1 MRRNNGW
8 ISVHDEEKPESGEE
22 VLTLWYSGGFPAPE
36 DLFADPRDRAY
47 GICVYYYPGD
57 TAEQESDRWSPE
69 NPWREEYIVIERE
82 GFYSL
87 ESNKNGA
94 QKYRYLVTI
103 AESPIGIVC
112 WKHLDWP
119 TPQN

>member
-22 VLTLWYSGGFPAPE
+22 VLALWYSGGFPAPE

-69 NPWREEYIVIERE
+69 NPWREEYIVI
-82 GFYSL
+82 GTCYSKSYEPL
-87 ESNKNGA
+87 FKYILCIVSSVKNNP
-94 QKYRYLVTI
+94 LI
-103 AESPIGIVC
+103 I
-112 WKHLDWP
+112 
-119 TPQN
+119 